1 MRMGSTCSRNK
12 RRKDGLGC
20 RKGKKG
26 KPDKQQNLVTVSGQ
40 ERRRTKGKEGRETAA
55 GELGISICY

>member
-1 MRMGSTCSRNK
+1 MRMGSTCSRNR
-12 RRKDGLGC
+12 RRKDDW
-20 RKGKKG
+20 KGKKG
-26 KPDKQQNLVTVSGQ
+26 KPDKQQNLVTVGGQ